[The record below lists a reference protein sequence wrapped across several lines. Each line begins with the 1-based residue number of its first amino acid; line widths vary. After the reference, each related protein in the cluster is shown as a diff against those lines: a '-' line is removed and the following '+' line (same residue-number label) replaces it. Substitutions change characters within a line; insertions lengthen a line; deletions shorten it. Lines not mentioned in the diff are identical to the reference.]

1 MLAWERQEPE
11 SARAYEAFCHY
22 RDLGPSRSL
31 AKVGQE
37 LGKSVGLM
45 ERWSSEHDWVARVR
59 ALEARDSML
68 RRDAVQEHLAEK
80 AEDHAK
86 RESRLRE
93 KALEVRERAMEKA
106 ELMLKG
112 PLYEQRRTIEEGP
125 DGEELTLVMTPARW
139 SISTA
144 IGLYALAQNNAGLSE
159 EELHAVGELDFS
171 ALSEE
176 EMIDLLSLEAK
187 IEIRPPD
194 PDRRR

>member
-59 ALEARDSML
+59 ALEARDQML
-68 RRDAVQEHLAEK
+68 MREAVQEHVRGN

-86 RESRLRE
+86 RESKLRE

-106 ELMLKG
+106 LTMLKS
-112 PLYEQRRTIEEGP
+112 PLYRQERIVEA
-125 DGEELTLVMTPARW
+125 DGEEVTLVMLPVNW
-139 SISTA
+139 SLSTA
-144 IGLYALAQNNAGLSE
+144 VNLYNLSQNNAGLSE

-171 ALSEE
+171 GLSEA
-176 EMIDLLSLEAK
+176 EMIDLLALEAK